1 MDFFTLGIP
10 WLLVFTISVAFGF
23 VLAKAIRHGN
33 ANVKPSFDVDQ
44 AQEIIHDLE
53 DTWQQ
58 LRRNLAGHQATV
70 LRFKE
75 RVDNLRTDQSSAE
88 LQRIVDEAARVLLP
102 TKRFNDEI
110 CSAYDTIRRQTDM
123 LNQLST
129 WGTCQ
134 SATSNPRDEPP
145 LGEALFAKY
154 VPTSAPLSVCLLAL
168 RAPATD
174 ACKVK
179 MQQVE
184 QELRLSV
191 QATDHLMRYSET
203 EFAVYMPNTQLAAAG
218 DKVARI
224 QSRISANLQLA
235 LDAGVTEAQ
244 ATDKLASMMTR
255 VDAALYCAATSDE
268 GSLFQ
273 HSGSHIRQVELAR
286 AATDTSSTSAECRAE
301 TEPQC
306 G

>member
-1 MDFFTLGIP
+1 MDFFTLGVP

-23 VLAKAIRHGN
+23 VLTKAIRHGN
-33 ANVKPSFDVDQ
+33 SNVEPSFDVDQ
-44 AQEIIHDLE
+44 AQEIIHD
-53 DTWQQ
+53 
-58 LRRNLAGHQATV
+58 NLAGHQATV

-134 SATSNPRDEPP
+134 SATSTPRDEPP
-145 LGEALFAKY
+145 LGEALFAEY

-203 EFAVYMPNTQLAAAG
+203 EFAVYMPNTQLAAAC

-224 QSRISANLQLA
+224 QSQISAELQLA

-244 ATDKLASMMTR
+244 ATDELASMMSR